1 MSFDSG
7 SPRPRGPLAWS
18 IKTALIV
25 GLGATALAHHI
36 AQPVGKPVHR
46 GGDPEVTGSVGVKA
60 QTLRLDPCALRGA
73 FGTSARD

>member
-25 GLGATALAHHI
+25 GLGATALAHQI
-36 AQPVGKPVHR
+36 AQPVGKPAHR
-46 GGDPEVTGSVGVKA
+46 GSDPEVTGSIGVKA
-60 QTLRLDPCALRGA
+60 QALRVDPCTLRGA
-73 FGTSARD
+73 VGTGARD